1 MAVDCLTKLKILT
14 KHDRIL
20 ISYKF
25 FHIKGFM
32 KQPLIQFINVKKSFG
47 TNHVMQGVNL
57 SIFKGEITAIIGKS
71 GCGKSVLL
79 KHIIGLMTQDSG
91 DILVFGQ
98 SLASI
103 DKKRSKLFKKKLS
116 YMFQEN
122 ALFDFLNVFDNIALP
137 LSEKS
142 SLKKD
147 EIRDRVMMRMEQL
160 EIENTGTKFPAELSG
175 GMKKRVAL
183 ARALVT
189 DPDVVLFDEP
199 TTGLDPVRKHAVH
212 SMIQEYQKKFG
223 FTGVVV
229 SHEIP
234 EIFEI
239 TQRVAMLDNGRILFQ
254 GSPDDIVKSDI
265 EEVTSFINGKVNF
278 RDL

>member
-1 MAVDCLTKLKILT
+1 
-14 KHDRIL
+14 
-20 ISYKF
+20 
-25 FHIKGFM
+25 M
-32 KQPLIQFINVKKSFG
+32 KQPLIQLINVKKSFG
-47 TNHVMQGVNL
+47 SNHVMKGVNL
-57 SIFKGEITAIIGKS
+57 SIFEGEITAIIGKS

-91 DILVFGQ
+91 DILIFGENL
-98 SLASI
+98 SSM
-103 DKKRSKLFKKKLS
+103 DKKKKKLFKKKLS

-142 SLKKD
+142 SLGKD
-147 EIRDRVMMRMEQL
+147 EIKDRVMKRMKQL
-160 EIENTGTKFPAELSG
+160 EIEATGDKYPAELSG

-212 SMIQEYQKKFG
+212 SMIKEYQEKFG

-234 EIFEI
+234 EIFDI
-239 TQRVAMLDNGRILFQ
+239 SQRVAMLDNGRIIFQ
-254 GSPDDIVKSDI
+254 GDPGDMVKSDI
-265 EEVTSFINGKVNF
+265 RAVNSFINGEADF

>member
-1 MAVDCLTKLKILT
+1 M
-14 KHDRIL
+14 R
-20 ISYKF
+20 
-25 FHIKGFM
+25 
-32 KQPLIQFINVKKSFG
+32 QPLIQFIDVKKSFG
-47 TNHVMQGVNL
+47 ANHVMQGVNL
-57 SIFKGEITAIIGKS
+57 SIFKGETTAIIGKS

-91 DILVFGQ
+91 NILIFGKN
-98 SLASI
+98 LASI
-103 DKKRSKLFKKKLS
+103 DKKSRKLFTKKLS

-137 LSEKS
+137 LAEKS

-147 EIRDRVMMRMEQL
+147 EIRDKVMMRMKQL
-160 EIENTGTKFPAELSG
+160 EIENTGNKFPAELSG

-189 DPDVVLFDEP
+189 DPDIVLFDEP

-212 SMIQEYQKKFG
+212 SMIREYQNKFG

-239 TQRVAMLDNGRILFQ
+239 SQRVAMLDNGKILFQ
-254 GSPDDIVKSDI
+254 GSPDDIVKSNI
-265 EEVTSFINGKVNF
+265 KGVASFINGKVDF

>member
-1 MAVDCLTKLKILT
+1 
-14 KHDRIL
+14 
-20 ISYKF
+20 
-25 FHIKGFM
+25 M
-32 KQPLIQFINVKKSFG
+32 KQPLIQFIDVKKSFG
-47 TNHVMQGVNL
+47 SNHVMNGVNL
-57 SIFKGEITAIIGKS
+57 SIFKGEITAVIGKS

-79 KHIIGLMTQDSG
+79 KHIIGLLTQDSG
-91 DILVFGQ
+91 KILIFGKDL
-98 SLASI
+98 SSM
-103 DKKRSKLFKKKLS
+103 DKKKRQIFKKKLS

-142 SLKKD
+142 SFGKD
-147 EIRDRVMMRMEQL
+147 EIRKKVMMRMKQL
-160 EIENTGTKFPAELSG
+160 EIETTFDKFPAELSG

-212 SMIQEYQKKFG
+212 SMIQEYQQRIG

-234 EIFEI
+234 EIFDI
-239 TQRVAMLDNGRILFQ
+239 CQRVIMLDNGRILFQ
-254 GSPDDIVKSDI
+254 GSPDDILKSDI
-265 EEVTSFINGKVNF
+265 EGVNSFINGKVDF

>member
-1 MAVDCLTKLKILT
+1 MLSGINM
-14 KHDRIL
+14 R
-20 ISYKF
+20 
-25 FHIKGFM
+25 
-32 KQPLIQFINVKKSFG
+32 QPLIQFINVKKSFG
-47 TNHVMQGVNL
+47 DNEVMKGVNL

-91 DILVFGQ
+91 QVLIFGKDL
-98 SLASI
+98 SSM
-103 DKKRSKLFKKKLS
+103 DKKKRKIFKKKLS

-137 LSEKS
+137 LTEKS
-142 SLKKD
+142 SLSKD
-147 EIRDRVMMRMEQL
+147 EIKDKVMTRMRQL
-160 EIENTGTKFPAELSG
+160 EIESTGSKYPAELSG

-212 SMIQEYQKKFG
+212 SMIKEYQQKFG

-234 EIFEI
+234 EIFDI
-239 TQRVAMLDNGRILFQ
+239 SQRVAMLDNGRIIFQ
-254 GSPDDIVKSDI
+254 GSPDEIVNSDI
-265 EEVTSFINGKVNF
+265 EEVNSFINGKVDF
-278 RDL
+278 REL